1 MTIPTL
7 HWDLKTLRPVW
18 LVSWPN
24 HLRCWRAAL
33 CSDWAQL
40 PFREDLIF
48 WLLVSVNSFWSS
60 SKAHEQRWGT
70 EQTAKATTS
79 PFGFTTR
86 TGKWSQWWLLAEM
99 IYYPLSLHMVMPV
112 WEVLTDT
119 VFHHVPRLST
129 LCGWSTLLV
138 PDSAKFTPP
147 VFSINGL
154 HAVCEL
160 SRIRKAQRVL
170 ILHASTIL
178 KLAYCDTT
186 ICTTSVET
194 NPPPGVDFPLWDHP
208 AATLF
213 LFPFIHGKD
222 PTKQPSFFFFFLLE
236 AVNRGVNMQ
245 FCGDGGSFW
254 SLNLLFYFGWF
265 NN

>member
-1 MTIPTL
+1 M
-7 HWDLKTLRPVW
+7 
-18 LVSWPN
+18 
-24 HLRCWRAAL
+24 
-33 CSDWAQL
+33 
-40 PFREDLIF
+40 
-48 WLLVSVNSFWSS
+48 NSFWSS

-70 EQTAKATTS
+70 EQTAKSTAS

-99 IYYPLSLHMVMPV
+99 LSYPLSLHMVMPV

-147 VFSINGL
+147 MFSINGF
-154 HAVCEL
+154 HAA
-160 SRIRKAQRVL
+160 SIRKAQHLL

-178 KLAYCDTT
+178 KLAYCDAT
-186 ICTTSVET
+186 ISTTSVQA

-213 LFPFIHGKD
+213 LFSFIHGKD
-222 PTKQPSFFFFFLLE
+222 PTK
-236 AVNRGVNMQ
+236 
-245 FCGDGGSFW
+245 
-254 SLNLLFYFGWF
+254 
-265 NN
+265 